1 MLIFTKRVGHTH
13 DYNHTITLEYD
24 LRKKA
29 RLKTKSDSGVEVG
42 LMLPRGMVLR
52 DGDCLK
58 SDGGLVAMIIAAPE
72 EVSLVCNDNKLLLA
86 KACYHLGNR
95 HMPLQIEDDFIAYQ
109 KDHVLDEM
117 VLSLGLTVTHAMH
130 AFEPESGAYHSHSI
144 ENSHVHDHANEHSH

>member
-1 MLIFTKRVGHTH
+1 MLIYTNRVDHTH

-29 RLKTKSDSGVEVG
+29 RLKTKSDNGEEVG

-52 DGDCLK
+52 GGDCLK
-58 SDGGLVAMIIAAPE
+58 SDAGLIVMIIAAPE
-72 EVSLVCNDNKLLLA
+72 EVSVVTNSNKLLLA

-95 HMPLQIEDDFIAYQ
+95 HMPLQIEDDYLAYQ

-117 VLSLGLTVTHAMH
+117 ILSLGLVVTHVMR
-130 AFEPESGAYHSHSI
+130 AFEPEPGAYLSHLTEHSHL
-144 ENSHVHDHANEHSH
+144 HDHTNEHSH